1 MVKLR
6 KKNAK
11 KMAKKFSQN
20 ITKILSKVNSALA
33 VSKKLVLW
41 PLGGALAHE
50 SKNKLQSGEKN
61 AGPPRAG
68 LFYFFI

>member
-1 MVKLR
+1 
-6 KKNAK
+6 
-11 KMAKKFSQN
+11 MAKKFSQN

-50 SKNKLQSGEKN
+50 SKNKLQSGENN
-61 AGPPRAG
+61 AGTPRYG